1 MNLTSLGDLAQN
13 TYLFTRGAQLKQNV
27 ADLQQELSTGKTKDL
42 TGRLGGNFNY
52 LSDIERSI
60 NRLESYDTVTT
71 ETALFADSTQGYL
84 AKITDISSNYGEDL
98 MTVGTFIT
106 ESSADQLSMQAYD
119 YLEQTIASLNGQLGG
134 RSLFAGTDTDATPLA
149 DPDTLMTALSAEV
162 AGLTDAGDIV
172 QAVHDWFD
180 DPLGFDTVMYQGST
194 TDMAPVRIGPNE
206 EVTIALRADHDAF
219 KQAMA
224 GFAIG
229 ALASEPALNYSV
241 DQKKDLLTATSGE
254 MMTTRGNLVEVQAQL
269 GFTEE
274 RIEDTAARNAAAL
287 LGLQLAKNELIEAD
301 PYETVSKLEEAQF
314 QLESIYTVTARSSK
328 MSLLNYLS

>member
-1 MNLTSLGDLAQN
+1 MTLTSIGDLAQN

-27 ADLQQELSTGKTKDL
+27 QNLQQELSTGKTHDV
-42 TGRLGGNFNY
+42 TNRLGGNFNY

-60 NRLESYDTVTT
+60 TRLESFKTITS

-84 AKITDISSNYGEDL
+84 SKITDISSAYGEDL

-106 ESSADQLSMQAYD
+106 EDSADQLSHQARD

-149 DPDTLMTALSAEV
+149 DVDTMMTALSAEV

-180 DPLGFDTVMYQGST
+180 DPAGFDTVIYQGST
-194 TDMAPVRIGPNE
+194 TSMGAVRIGPDE
-206 EVTIALRADHDAF
+206 EVNIALRADDDAF

-229 ALASEPALNYSV
+229 ALASEPGLSYTV
-241 DQKKDLLTATSGE
+241 DQKKDLLTSASGE
-254 MMTTRGNLVEVQAQL
+254 MMTTRGQLVSVQAAL

-274 RIEDTAARNAAAL
+274 RIADTVARNAASL
-287 LGLQLAKNELIEAD
+287 TSLQLAKNELIQAD
-301 PYETVSKLEEAQF
+301 PYETVTRLEEAEF

-328 MSLLNYLS
+328 LSLLNYMS